1 MADIVITE
9 RLLMDAGGWQAIK
22 HARALF
28 QMGRVTAAE
37 YRPPLLQGRVRDGET
52 EYRCGLKIR
61 TPGDIE
67 NLCSCRQS
75 RDYGA
80 ICAHSLAVGLAW
92 MKPKS
97 PLSGDQGFAPAPSS
111 GTVPKPAATGPEL
124 IPGGD
129 APAIELH
136 VVVAP
141 NFLATWS
148 RDQVTL
154 GFEVVQAGRRILASA
169 LPVTGRLRCS
179 PQEQQLFD
187 AGRRFADGR
196 LPGVLSVSQGQFLTL
211 LPLMTG
217 FPRLTLGR
225 RESLNVFARAVQ
237 PELSARSEPG
247 GALEVTARIAEGALL
262 IGPESAWLY
271 REKSFFPIAPGLPPV
286 YLPLLAEPIRMKP
299 EQAAAFVQKEL
310 PALQAWFHVPA
321 VTLPETASP
330 GIPKVFATF
339 EGSLNHLTAK
349 LQFQYGKRLVTFG
362 VTSPAETF
370 VYATPEG
377 SRSRNLPFEQRS
389 ADRLR
394 AAGFQAPDGN
404 GDLVLRTERLSV
416 EFFAQELPRLEAEWE
431 VSVGSRFQHV
441 SRNLERVT
449 PRLDIVGSGEDWF
462 EFSFSLESG
471 QGDRFSAAE
480 VQRLLQLG
488 RSSAALKSGRIAI
501 FNRDALEE
509 IQAVLTDCHPDQVQ
523 PGRYRVHRSQA
534 AFLDATFREITG
546 AKVAANSAW
555 DQWTAQQ
562 RQLAPLQPV
571 ELGSLEGVLREYQ
584 RQGVAWMDFIRR
596 NELGG
601 ILADE
606 MGLGKTVQALAF
618 LTTLPGPSLVVCP
631 ASLLF
636 NWQREVQR
644 FAPGLKV
651 LAIEGP
657 DRAERFRAIPRH
669 DLVLTSYP
677 LLRRDISLYR
687 PFEFRTIILDEAN
700 HIKNP
705 DTQNAQAALA
715 LRGRHRFV
723 LTGTPVEN
731 SVRDLW
737 SIMNFVLP
745 GYLGGR
751 DDFRERY
758 EVPIARGS
766 AGESARLAKRL
777 RPVML
782 RRLKRDVVKELP
794 GKIEQVA
801 FCELTGAQREL
812 YDKLHRESRKKL
824 EGFGSGEQAQ
834 ARIAML
840 TALLRLRQA
849 CCDLRLLAPAE
860 PGRSAKVDLMLELLE
875 EAIDG
880 GHRVLIFSQFVSML
894 KLLRQE
900 LESRDIRFCYLDGA
914 TQDRAAEVD
923 RFQNSSDVP
932 VFLVS
937 LKAGGVGLNL
947 SGADTVLHFDPWWNP
962 AVEDQATDRAHR
974 IGQTRVVTAYKLIAR
989 NTVEEKIVRLQEKK
1003 RAVIEA
1009 TVESEEPLMTALTME
1024 EIAGLLT

>member
-1 MADIVITE
+1 
-9 RLLMDAGGWQAIK
+9 MDAGGWPAMK

-28 QMGRVTAAE
+28 QVGRVTAAD

-61 TPGDIE
+61 TPTDIE

-92 MKPKS
+92 IKPKAS
-97 PLSGDQGFAPAPSS
+97 PAGQAPASARREGS
-111 GTVPKPAATGPEL
+111 VTQPAAIGPEL
-124 IPGGD
+124 VTGGD
-129 APAIELH
+129 APGIELH
-136 VVVAP
+136 VVMAP
-141 NFLATWS
+141 NFLAAWS

-154 GFEVVQAGRRILASA
+154 GFEIVQAGRRILASA
-169 LPVTGRLRCS
+169 LPVAGRFRCS
-179 PQEQQLFD
+179 PEEQRLLE
-187 AGRRFADGR
+187 AGRPFTDGR
-196 LPGVLSVSQGQFLTL
+196 LPGMLSVSRDQFLKL

-217 FPRLTLGR
+217 FPRVTLGR
-225 RESLNVFARAVQ
+225 RESLSVSGQAVR
-237 PELSARSEPG
+237 PELSVRAEPDR
-247 GALEVTARIAEGALL
+247 ALNITVRTDDGALL
-262 IGPESAWLY
+262 VGSESAWLY
-271 REKSFFPIAPGLPPV
+271 RGQSFFPIAPGLPPA
-286 YLPLLAEPIRMKP
+286 YLPLLAGPIRMKSD
-299 EQAAAFVQKEL
+299 QATAFMQKEL
-310 PALQAWFHVPA
+310 PALQAYFQVPA
-321 VTLPETASP
+321 IALPGSADP
-330 GIPKVFATF
+330 GVPKVFATF

-362 VTSPAETF
+362 VTSPGETF
-370 VYATPEG
+370 VYATQDG
-377 SRSRNLPFEQRS
+377 DRSRNLPFERRS
-389 ADRLR
+389 AERLR
-394 AAGFQAPDGN
+394 AAGFQGPDGN
-404 GDLVLRTERLSV
+404 GDFVLRTERLIV
-416 EFFAQELPRLEAEWE
+416 DFFARDLPRLEGEWQ

-441 SRNLERVT
+441 SRNLERVS
-449 PRLDIVGSGEDWF
+449 PRLDIIGSGEDWF
-462 EFSFSLESG
+462 EFSFSLESSR
-471 QGDRFSAAE
+471 GDRFSAAE

-488 RSSAALKSGRIAI
+488 QSATSLGNGRTAV
-501 FNRDALEE
+501 FNRDTLEE

-523 PGRYRVHRSQA
+523 PGRYRIHRSQA
-534 AFLDATFREITG
+534 AFLDATFREIAG
-546 AKVAANSAW
+546 GKVEGSSAW
-555 DQWTAQQ
+555 DRWTAQQ

-571 ELGSLEGVLREYQ
+571 DLGPLDAVLREYQ
-584 RQGVAWMDFIRR
+584 KHGVAWMDFIRR

-618 LTTLPGPSLVVCP
+618 LTTLPAPSLVVCP

-636 NWQREVQR
+636 NWQREAQR
-644 FAPGLKV
+644 FAPALKV

-657 DRAERFRAIPRH
+657 DRAEKFRQIPRH

-687 PFEFRTIILDEAN
+687 PIEFHALILDEAN

-705 DTQNAQAALA
+705 DTQNAQAAVA
-715 LRGRHRFV
+715 LRGRYRFV

-745 GYLGGR
+745 GYLGTR
-751 DDFRERY
+751 EDFRERY
-758 EVPIARGS
+758 ELPVARGS
-766 AGESARLAKRL
+766 AGESMRLAKRL

-812 YDKLHRESRKKL
+812 YDKLHREGRKKL
-824 EGFGSGEQAQ
+824 EGFGSDARPQ

-860 PGRSAKVDLMLELLE
+860 SARSAKVDLMMELLE

-880 GHRVLIFSQFVSML
+880 GHRVLVFSQFVSML

-900 LESRDIRFCYLDGA
+900 LEARDIRFGYLDGA
-914 TQDRAAEVD
+914 TRERAAEVD
-923 RFQNSSDVP
+923 RFQNSGEIP
-932 VFLVS
+932 VFLIS

-947 SGADTVLHFDPWWNP
+947 AAADTVFHFDPWWNP

-989 NTVEEKIVRLQEKK
+989 DTVEEKILRLQEKK

-1024 EIAGLLT
+1024 EIAGLLS